1 MRLTEL
7 KQLKIGTEIIVKR
20 GNTAELEMA
29 GYELAEINP
38 VIGKTAKVISMF
50 EPYTGTVEVAHPD
63 FPNGSYWLS
72 QSWLEFPK
80 AKPKQSKP
88 KDTYIVMYDG
98 EASET
103 FDDLDDFMVTCSNC
117 FDLYDANEVKQVLT
131 AGDLK
136 VYKLTEVEVK
146 ITIPDPVITFSGL

>member
-20 GNTAELEMA
+20 GNAAELDLA
-29 GYELAEINP
+29 GYELDEINP
-38 VIGKTAKVISMF
+38 VIGKTAKVVSMF
-50 EPYTGTVEVAHPD
+50 EPFSGTVEVGHPD
-63 FPNGSYWLS
+63 FPDGSYCLS

-80 AKPKQSKP
+80 ANPKQSKP

-98 EASET
+98 EASES
-103 FDDLDDFMVTCSNC
+103 FDDLNDFMVICSNC
-117 FDLYDANEVKQVLT
+117 FNLDDANEVKQVLS

>member
-7 KQLKIGTEIIVKR
+7 KQLKIGTEVIVKR
-20 GNTAELEMA
+20 GNATELDLA

-80 AKPKQSKP
+80 AKTKQSKP
-88 KDTYIVMYDG
+88 KDTYIVMYHGD
-98 EASET
+98 ASET
-103 FDDLDDFMVTCSNC
+103 FDDLNNFTRICSSN
-117 FDLYDANEVKQVLT
+117 FNLDDANEVKIELDSG
-131 AGDLK
+131 ALEIFK
-136 VYKLTEVEVK
+136 ITEVEVK
-146 ITIPDPVITFSGL
+146 ITIPDPVITFNGL

>member
-7 KQLKIGTEIIVKR
+7 KQLKPGTEVIVKR

-29 GYELAEINP
+29 GYNLDEINP
-38 VIGKTAKVISMF
+38 VIGKTAKVIAMF
-50 EPYTGTVEVAHPD
+50 NSFGDTVEVAHPD

-98 EASET
+98 EASES
-103 FDDLDDFMVTCSNC
+103 FDDLNDFMVTCSN
-117 FDLYDANEVKQVLT
+117 FFNLDDAVEVNQALS

-146 ITIPDPVITFSGL
+146 ITIPDPVITFNGL

>member
-7 KQLKIGTEIIVKR
+7 KQLKPGAEVVVKR
-20 GNTAELEMA
+20 GSTSEIARS
-29 GYELAEINP
+29 GYNLAEINP
-38 VIGKTAKVISMF
+38 VIGKTATVKETF
-50 EPYTGTVEVAHPD
+50 KPYFGVVEVKHPD
-63 FPNGSYWLS
+63 FPSGSYWLS

-80 AKPKQSKP
+80 AKTKQSSQKN
-88 KDTYIVMYDG
+88 TYMIMHHG

-103 FDDLDDFMVTCSNC
+103 FDDLNNFTRICSSNFNLDDAV
-117 FDLYDANEVKQVLT
+117 EVKQALS

-146 ITIPDPVITFSGL
+146 IDIPDPVITFIGF

>member
-7 KQLKIGTEIIVKR
+7 KQLKPGTEVIVKR

-29 GYELAEINP
+29 GYELDDINP
-38 VIGKTAKVISMF
+38 VIGKTVKVISMF
-50 EPYTGTVEVAHPD
+50 NKFDGTVEVAHPD

-98 EASET
+98 EASAS
-103 FDDLDDFMVTCSNC
+103 FDDINDFMVTSSNC
-117 FDLYDANEVKQVLT
+117 FNLDDVVEVNHALT
-131 AGDLK
+131 AGDLR

-146 ITIPDPVITFSGL
+146 ITIPDPVITFNGL

>member
-7 KQLKIGTEIIVKR
+7 KQLKHGTEVIVKR
-20 GNTAELEMA
+20 GNESKLKQA
-29 GYELAEINP
+29 GYGLAEINP
-38 VIGKTAKVISMF
+38 VIGKTATVISMF
-50 EPYTGTVEVAHPD
+50 EPYFGTVEVEHPD
-63 FPNGSYWLS
+63 FPNGSCWLS

-80 AKPKQSKP
+80 AKPKQSKQ
-88 KDTYIVMYDG
+88 KDAYIVMYDG
-98 EASET
+98 EASAT
-103 FDDLDDFMVTCSNC
+103 FDDLNDFMVTCSNC
-117 FDLYDANEVKQVLT
+117 FNLNDANEVKQVLT